1 VASGPHRRPLPSGRS
16 ARRRGFALV
25 LPAAALL
32 LAAPAHACHRFS
44 VWKYPYPQ
52 RCAVA
57 QVQVDRSWF
66 VEITDV
72 PLGVRTSEQEADARE
87 HDEAVRQHK
96 GEINDLM
103 QVLKLNEREAGYQ
116 GVEDK

>member
-1 VASGPHRRPLPSGRS
+1 VRAGLT
-16 ARRRGFALV
+16 ALATAISLV
-25 LPAAALL
+25 VSPAQ
-32 LAAPAHACHRFS
+32 ACHRFS
-44 VWKYPYPQ
+44 VWKYPFPQ

-72 PLGVRTSEQEADARE
+72 PSVVGWGVRTPEQEADARE
-87 HDEAVRQHK
+87 HADAVRSHK

-103 QVLKLNEREAGYQ
+103 KVLKLNERIAGFQ
-116 GVEDK
+116 GVDDK

>member
-1 VASGPHRRPLPSGRS
+1 
-16 ARRRGFALV
+16 
-25 LPAAALL
+25 
-32 LAAPAHACHRFS
+32 
-44 VWKYPYPQ
+44 
-52 RCAVA
+52 
-57 QVQVDRSWF
+57 
-66 VEITDV
+66 
-72 PLGVRTSEQEADARE
+72 VRTSEQEADARE

>member
-1 VASGPHRRPLPSGRS
+1 MRAGL
-16 ARRRGFALV
+16 
-25 LPAAALL
+25 AALT
-32 LAAPAHACHRFS
+32 AATFLVVSPAHACHRFS
-44 VWKYPYPQ
+44 VWKYPFPQ

-66 VEITDV
+66 VEITAAPPV
-72 PLGVRTSEQEADARE
+72 SERTPEQEADQRE
-87 HDEAVRQHK
+87 HDAAVAAHK

-116 GVEDK
+116 GVDDK